1 MTAKKAADG
10 ELAPVPR
17 SVALDGLAGVHAA
30 ARPEPAVP
38 TQQRG
43 EKQAIALNEEQK
55 QPRSDPHR
63 PG

>member
-1 MTAKKAADG
+1 MTAKKAAEG
-10 ELAPVPR
+10 ELAPAQR
-17 SVALDGLAGVHAA
+17 SMALDGLTGVHAA

-43 EKQAIALNEEQK
+43 EKQAIALNEEQQ
-55 QPRSDPHR
+55 QPRAEPHR

>member
-1 MTAKKAADG
+1 MTAKKPAEG
-10 ELAPVPR
+10 KHAPVPR
-17 SVALDGLAGVHAA
+17 SMALDGLAGVHAA
-30 ARPEPAVP
+30 ARPEPTVP

-55 QPRSDPHR
+55 QPRAEPHR